1 MNDVENL
8 KEKTISGLFWRFAE
22 RITAQLI
29 TFIVSIILARI
40 LLPQEYGIIA
50 IVMIFINI
58 ANVFVTSGLGTSLV
72 QKKNA
77 DKKDFDTM
85 FWSRIV
91 IDILFYLLIFLIAPI
106 LGKLYKNDFLI
117 VIIRVMAIKLPIAS
131 ISSIQ
136 QAYVSRKMIYKK
148 FFWST
153 LFGTI
158 VSAVIG
164 IYMAYKG
171 YGVWALV
178 SQYLSNSIIDTLV
191 LFITIDYRPNIY
203 YSFNRFKV
211 LFSYGWKIMMA
222 SLIGTIFD
230 QLRGLIIG
238 AKYTP
243 SDLAYNNKGEQF
255 PLLLTSNLNNS
266 MESVLFSSISKIQDE
281 PQKLRNVTKK
291 LVKIS
296 CFVLCPLL
304 FGLAGVSKSL
314 VTVLLTEKWL
324 PCVPFLIIICYQ
336 QFFGIINTVNMQ
348 VIKAVG
354 RSDVIL
360 KLEFIKK
367 PIYIL
372 IILITLF
379 INPLAICIGNMIYSL
394 ITLFINSKYNKE
406 IINYTLKEEIIDV
419 YKYIIISIIMQLVV
433 VLVGLLGI
441 NVYIKLVLQII
452 IGGFVYLLFTN
463 LLKIDYLSDC
473 KRYLKSIL
481 NNRKKGV

>member
-1 MNDVENL
+1 MNEVEKL
-8 KEKTISGLFWRFAE
+8 KEKTISGLFWRFGE

-29 TFIVSIILARI
+29 TFLVSIVLARI
-40 LLPQEYGIIA
+40 LLPKEYGLIA
-50 IVMIFINI
+50 IVTIFINI

-85 FWSRIV
+85 FWASFLIS
-91 IDILFYLLIFLIAPI
+91 IILYILIFFAAPL
-106 LGKLYKNDFLI
+106 LGLLYKNKLL
-117 VIIRVMAIKLPIAS
+117 VTVIRVMALKLPIAS

-153 LFGTI
+153 LFGTVISAI
-158 VSAVIG
+158 VG

-171 YGVWALV
+171 FGVWSLV
-178 SQYLSNSIIDTLV
+178 AQYLTNSIIDTFV
-191 LFITIDYRPNIY
+191 LFITIDYKPQLY
-203 YSFNRFKV
+203 YSFRRFKT
-211 LFSYGWKIMMA
+211 LFNYGWKIMMA
-222 SLIGTIFD
+222 SFIGTVFD

-238 AKYTP
+238 VKYTP

-266 MESVLFSSISKIQDE
+266 MESVLFSSISKIQDD
-281 PQKLRNVTKK
+281 PKKLRNVTEK

-296 CFVLCPLL
+296 CYILCPLL

-314 VTVLLTEKWL
+314 VTVLLTNKWL
-324 PCVPFLIIICYQ
+324 PCVPFLIVVCYQ
-336 QFFGIINTVNMQ
+336 QFFGILNTVNMQ

-367 PIYIL
+367 PIYIA
-372 IILITLF
+372 IIIITLF

-394 ITLFINSKYNKE
+394 ITLCINSIYNKE
-406 IINYTLKEEIIDV
+406 IINYTLKEQIKDI
-419 YKYIIISIIMQLVV
+419 YIYIIISLIMQAAVIAI
-433 VLVGLLGI
+433 GFISI
-441 NVYIKLVLQII
+441 NIYIKLVLQII
-452 IGGFVYLLFTN
+452 VGAFVYLLLTHI
-463 LLKIDYLSDC
+463 LKIDFLTDC
-473 KRYLKSIL
+473 SNYLKSIFKKK
-481 NNRKKGV
+481 RKEL